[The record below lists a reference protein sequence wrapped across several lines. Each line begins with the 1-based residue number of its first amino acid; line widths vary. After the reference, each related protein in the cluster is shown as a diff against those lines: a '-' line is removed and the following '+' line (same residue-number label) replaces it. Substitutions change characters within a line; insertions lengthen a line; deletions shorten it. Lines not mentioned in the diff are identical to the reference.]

1 MKGSLHAVHRGKSSN
16 KLVRLWEPHA
26 GAEGSVCC
34 SLKLRRPH
42 LIEGKRQD
50 WIGCWQAA
58 DARRNGRE
66 HVGFLAALMQ
76 SDAIPGK
83 QTNTASYIRRNVA
96 FLPFEVATFSSVY
109 IFKVLPR
116 LFFFGG
122 DLNSAL
128 KCRTSDVMAAPC
140 DLIRGFRRLQSH

>member
-1 MKGSLHAVHRGKSSN
+1 M
-16 KLVRLWEPHA
+16 
-26 GAEGSVCC
+26 
-34 SLKLRRPH
+34 
-42 LIEGKRQD
+42 
-50 WIGCWQAA
+50 
-58 DARRNGRE
+58 
-66 HVGFLAALMQ
+66 GFLAALMQ